1 MRERNNPFTRNG
13 TRSELKSI
21 FGIFFDNADKT
32 TFFFPRVNSLI
43 SNFDRDTI
51 TYENLNRT
59 DDEFSLYKFSLKFK
73 KIVLRYMKIKTSS
86 EKRCLLENE
95 RSIISKKIYDSIFNI
110 GVIDAMLSA
119 IRCTM

>member
-73 KIVLRYMKIKTSS
+73 KNRITIYENKNIVRKTMPSR
-86 EKRCLLENE
+86 K
-95 RSIISKKIYDSIFNI
+95 
-110 GVIDAMLSA
+110 
-119 IRCTM
+119 